1 MIDGIFSKLKTNE
14 KKEPQS
20 KYSNTKKNVFL
31 SEMEI
36 KQSNE
41 LE

>member
-1 MIDGIFSKLKTNE
+1 MIDGIFSKLKNIE

-20 KYSNTKKNVFL
+20 KYSNSKKGVFL
-31 SEMEI
+31 SEIEI

-41 LE
+41 M